1 PDGTNSI
8 PLESRGECAFV
19 PAADT
24 DSERRFS
31 SVPMKSKVQSPTTFV
46 KSTTEVEKSKVIE
59 MRGVGRRSNVERRG
73 VGRGVP
79 TAQGDVRCTRTGG
92 VGPPRPTLAKDGEEG
107 VALVITL
114 ILLSVIT
121 FMAITFLVVSRGEK
135 STVGSVTEQTTA
147 RLAAE
152 QALEMA

>member
-1 PDGTNSI
+1 
-8 PLESRGECAFV
+8 
-19 PAADT
+19 
-24 DSERRFS
+24 
-31 SVPMKSKVQSPTTFV
+31 MKSKVQSP
-46 KSTTEVEKSKVIE
+46 KSKVIE
-59 MRGVGRRSNVERRG
+59 MRGLGRGASVECRG

-79 TAQGDVRCTRTGG
+79 TAPARMQRTSPGA
-92 VGPPRPTLAKDGEEG
+92 VGTPRPTSATGGEEG

-135 STVGSVTEQTTA
+135 STVGSVTEQTTS

-152 QALEMA
+152 QALEMAQEA